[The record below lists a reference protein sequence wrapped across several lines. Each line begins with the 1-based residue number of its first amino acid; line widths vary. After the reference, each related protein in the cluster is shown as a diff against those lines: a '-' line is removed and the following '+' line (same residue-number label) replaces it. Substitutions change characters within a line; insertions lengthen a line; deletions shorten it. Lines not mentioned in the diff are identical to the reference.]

1 MGEADGTSYEGTATM
16 FTKPEGWRLR
26 MKRSALLVVVLAIGL
41 ALGLTGGWIA
51 SGDAQ
56 TKALP
61 TPAVPP
67 PPSTGQE
74 PWSHAHASTIT
85 PTLRVQSSM
94 FFHDVLRTGGEPNG
108 RARVWWQC
116 VGSAVQFFHPRLR
129 PALARAPGYGYCPFC
144 PCGYPLVLFPG
155 VAHSSLVHY

>member
-1 MGEADGTSYEGTATM
+1 MH
-16 FTKPEGWRLR
+16 
-26 MKRSALLVVVLAIGL
+26 IGL
-41 ALGLTGGWIA
+41 SAYCPRIVRQSLGLACRCETRPCQA
-51 SGDAQ
+51 TTQPVDA
-56 TKALP
+56 TP
-61 TPAVPP
+61 PAVPP

-85 PTLRVQSSM
+85 PPLRVQSSL

-129 PALARAPGYGYCPFC
+129 PALARAPGDGYRPFC
-144 PCGYPLVLFPG
+144 PCGSPLVLFPG
-155 VAHSSLVHY
+155 VAHASLVHS